1 MFKVEGLFSK
11 KEKEDID
18 DLDEPETKKLF
29 MKQFSSINQSIFQS
43 INQSIFQSIN
53 QSLNSSITQQSNE
66 VGNTLKNQMIS
77 HISEKISI
85 RKSFFSQS
93 IIRKIDQ
100 LP

>member
-43 INQSIFQSIN
+43 INQS
-53 QSLNSSITQQSNE
+53 LNSSITQQSNE
-66 VGNTLKNQMIS
+66 VGNTLKNQLII
-77 HISEKISI
+77 HISEKITV

>member
-66 VGNTLKNQMIS
+66 VGKNQLII
-77 HISEKISI
+77 HISEKISV

>member
-43 INQSIFQSIN
+43 INQS
-53 QSLNSSITQQSNE
+53 LNSSITQQSNE
-66 VGNTLKNQMIS
+66 VGNTLKNQLIS
-77 HISEKISI
+77 PISEKISI

>member
-43 INQSIFQSIN
+43 INQS
-53 QSLNSSITQQSNE
+53 LNSSITQQSNE
-66 VGNTLKNQMIS
+66 VGNTLKKQMII
-77 HISEKISI
+77 HISEKNSV